1 MSGTSWLNLVKSAG
15 SSGGGDKTSDFTR
28 NLKNEAPLRDVYQ

>member
-1 MSGTSWLNLVKSAG
+1 MSGTSWLNQVKSAG
-15 SSGGGDKTSDFTR
+15 SSGGGDKTGDFTR